1 MELKDSQ
8 YQGGLRLLKGVDDAL
23 QQLVSCMKR
32 KDEPSRIRRGIEEI
46 EALLKKVK
54 QEMRLG

>member
-8 YQGGLRLLKGVDDAL
+8 YQGALRILKGVDDAL
-23 QQLVSCMKR
+23 QQLVSCVKR
-32 KDEPSRIRRGIEEI
+32 KDEAARIRRRVEEV

-54 QEMRLG
+54 QEMRIG